1 MLFVPEGA
9 EGGLEV
15 LLAVLLLPPAIP
27 PFLQKSAKVSFPECC
42 QFSSS
47 SVGNKTTMQCNH
59 NGQTGKPP
67 SRLAPPS
74 RQPACTLPASHFLLL
89 FQMEGSRI
97 FRIVLQIFQMVST
110 LLPSSGLFFSTG
122 CACSLSGDHSSLQH
136 RRLWEYQPLITPT
149 HSPAQTTLAKSFAH
163 IVMRTY

>member
-27 PFLQKSAKVSFPECC
+27 PILQKSAKVSFPECC
-42 QFSSS
+42 QFSCS
-47 SVGNKTTMQCNH
+47 SVGNATTMQCNH

-74 RQPACTLPASHFLLL
+74 LHSSCFPFPSFPDGRQSSLPDHSPNLPDGQHAS
-89 FQMEGSRI
+89 
-97 FRIVLQIFQMVST
+97 
-110 LLPSSGLFFSTG
+110 LFFRVILFLRVARLVLYQGTIAHSSTG
-122 CACSLSGDHSSLQH
+122 GSGNISH
-136 RRLWEYQPLITPT
+136 
-149 HSPAQTTLAKSFAH
+149 
-163 IVMRTY
+163 

>member
-9 EGGLEV
+9 DGGLEV
-15 LLAVLLLPPAIP
+15 LLAVLLLPPAILASFP
-27 PFLQKSAKVSFPECC
+27 SKSANLSFPECC
-42 QFSSS
+42 QFSCS
-47 SVGNKTTMQCNH
+47 SVGMQCNH

-122 CACSLSGDHSSLQH
+122 WACSLSGDHSSLQH

-149 HSPAQTTLAKSFAH
+149 HSPAQTTLAKSFAQ
-163 IVMRTY
+163 IVKRTY